1 MFGAIKNRRQTLR
14 KAAERAAAT
23 LARAVRIQISQML
36 SPARVFGAIIPAQ
49 LFGIVNLRPTVYFRM
64 REARAGLPLLLEYCW
79 RWAVHGSRCRGQVR
93 GSVEGSITVEVFE
106 VLDVFKDLGTYTHP
120 IKKGSKWFFGGGSQ

>member
-1 MFGAIKNRRQTLR
+1 MFGAIKNPRQTLR

-49 LFGIVNLRPTVYFRM
+49 LFGIVNLGPTVYFRNAGGASRSALTARVLLAM
-64 REARAGLPLLLEYCW
+64 GSPREPM
-79 RWAVHGSRCRGQVR
+79 
-93 GSVEGSITVEVFE
+93 
-106 VLDVFKDLGTYTHP
+106 
-120 IKKGSKWFFGGGSQ
+120 